1 LLVFLSS
8 LWYIAKIGIRTYFI
22 PETREDKI
30 AMIKLEYL
38 TKEFTNVK
46 AVDALNLHVKKGEI
60 FGFLGPNGAGKT
72 TTIRLITGILK
83 PTSGRVIIN
92 DVDMEERPRW
102 AKQFIGYVPDQP
114 YLYER
119 LSGREFIEF
128 QAQLHLLRPA
138 IFQPKLEELA
148 ESLVMKDWLDE
159 RIESY
164 AQGMRQKTVMAA
176 ALIHDPPLIVLDE
189 ALVGL
194 DPRSAKVFK
203 DIIKQRSSQGT
214 TIFFST
220 HILSVAQ
227 ELCTRLAII
236 VNGKLITEG
245 SLDELKERQDPNLE
259 AAFLRITEDQHQ
271 KVGDHES

>member
-1 LLVFLSS
+1 
-8 LWYIAKIGIRTYFI
+8 
-22 PETREDKI
+22 
-30 AMIKLEYL
+30 MIKLKNL
-38 TKEFTNVK
+38 TKDFTNVK

-72 TTIRLITGILK
+72 TTIRLITGILQ
-83 PTSGRVIIN
+83 PTLGRVII
-92 DVDMEERPRW
+92 DGVDMGERPRW
-102 AKQFIGYVPDQP
+102 AKQSIGYVPDQP

-138 IFQPKLEELA
+138 TFQPKLEELS
-148 ESLVMKDWLDE
+148 ELLSMEEWLDE

-194 DPRSAKVFK
+194 DPRSAKKFK
-203 DIIKQRSSQGT
+203 DILKQRSAEGA

-220 HILSVAQ
+220 HILPIAQ

-236 VNGKLITEG
+236 SNGKLIAEG
-245 SLDELKERQDPNLE
+245 SFDELKERQDPNLE
-259 AAFLRITEDQHQ
+259 AAFLRITEHQLQ
-271 KVGDHES
+271 KVGEHES